1 MLVFDHRHQIFYSNP
16 ITNKGMVNILY
27 HFFWDLS
34 INLQKKER
42 CIMFT
47 ENIVETIDDNNTK
60 ALELTHLIITTLENG
75 IEDGIDIVSNL
86 EIVRDILK
94 SNSAIFDRQGV

>member
-1 MLVFDHRHQIFYSNP
+1 
-16 ITNKGMVNILY
+16 
-27 HFFWDLS
+27 
-34 INLQKKER
+34 
-42 CIMFT
+42 MFT
-47 ENIVETIDDNNTK
+47 NQIIEKIDNNNTK

-94 SNSAIFDRQGV
+94 SNSVIFDEQGV